1 MAGFDPVGSAP
12 VGSIL
17 STTSGTIV
25 TPLIGTVTVTGVVPA
40 VSGIDPVNVTQL
52 AREILFGGPGEVRAS
67 QVVREVMF
75 TENTAQ
81 VRVGYLVRE
90 VLVSS
95 NTVAGGGSISI
106 LW

>member
-40 VSGIDPVNVTQL
+40 VSGIDPVNVTYL

-67 QVVREVMF
+67 NLVREVLF
-75 TENTAQ
+75 TENTASVQ
-81 VRVGYLVRE
+81 VTYLVRE

-95 NTVAGGGSISI
+95 NTVAGGGSVSI